1 MKQVNPLIVAALVFA
16 AAWFLLPRG
25 DVPPLPPRP
34 QPVQGELA
42 TALTDGRRSYDDA
55 MAKAYDDAANAV
67 EAGTVKDVVGVAK
80 LTFTASRSAREAE
93 RATIE
98 TAMLGLLGDA
108 GLKSDAASV
117 LRQRAAWHREQIRQ

>member
-25 DVPPLPPRP
+25 DVQPPRP

-67 EAGTVKDVVGVAK
+67 EAGTVKDVVGVSK
-80 LTFTASRSAREAE
+80 LTFAASRSAREAE

-98 TAMLGLLGDA
+98 TAMLGLLGDS
-108 GLKSDAASV
+108 GLKPDAASL

>member
-1 MKQVNPLIVAALVFA
+1 VKQVNPLIVAALVFA

-25 DVPPLPPRP
+25 DVPPPRP

-55 MAKAYDDAANAV
+55 MAKAYDDAANVV
-67 EAGTVKDVVGVAK
+67 ESGTVKDVVGVSK
-80 LTFTASRSAREAE
+80 LTFAASRSAREAE

-98 TAMLGLLGDA
+98 TAMLGLLGDS
-108 GLKSDAASV
+108 GLKPDAASV